1 MGLRDILIFAA
12 LALAYRLVFRQR
24 GRNWFLLVSSA
35 LAIYWLQPLAPIR
48 YMDFWLPT
56 ATLGLVVLSWLITTP
71 PEGHDWLWRENWP
84 AAAALA
90 GIVLL
95 VGLTRFLSLDGLLTA
110 ERPPLFEQVALGVI
124 AIAGLAWLLSL
135 PTLKISGIFRVYAAI
150 IFLLGLL
157 VVLKLPALA
166 QLASAGL
173 RALMGQEASLAA
185 ATDLRWL
192 GFSYLAF
199 RLVHTLR
206 ERQNGRLP
214 MVTLQEYVIY
224 VIFFPSFTAGP
235 IDRLERFIKDLR
247 QGTVNPEGKP
257 LPEVQTPGKTSLG
270 LQSQDLVVA
279 GQRLVVGLFKKF
291 VVADSLALVALNAA
305 NAAQVRSAGWM
316 WVLLYAYTLQI
327 FFDFSG
333 YTDIAIGLGRLVGI
347 TLPENFNAPYLKPN
361 LAQFWNNWHMTLTQW
376 FRAYYFNPLTR
387 WLRTGGRKLSAAV
400 IIFITQI
407 TTMLLIGLW
416 HGMTWNFVLWGAWHG
431 LGLFVQNR
439 YSEWVRPR
447 LPDLAARPALKQ
459 GLAVAGGLLTF
470 HYVALGW
477 VWFALPSTG
486 LSWQVFL
493 KLFGVR

>member
-12 LALAYRLVFRQR
+12 LALAYRLIFQQR

-56 ATLGLVVLSWLITTP
+56 ATLGLVVFSWLITTP
-71 PEGHDWLWRENWP
+71 PEGRDWRENWP

-110 ERPPLFEQVALGVI
+110 WRPPLFDQVALGVI

-135 PTLKISGIFRVYAAI
+135 QTLKISKTFRV
-150 IFLLGLL
+150 LLVSVWIVLLIALL

-173 RALMGQEASLAA
+173 RALMGQDASLAS

-214 MVTLQEYVIY
+214 VVTLQEYVIY

-247 QGTVNPEGKP
+247 PGASN
-257 LPEVQTPGKTSLG
+257 PGKIPPETKVSG
-270 LQSQDLVVA
+270 YSSGNNDYVAA

-305 NAAQVRSAGWM
+305 NAAQVHSAGWM
-316 WVLLYAYTLQI
+316 WLLLYAYTLQI

-333 YTDIAIGLGRLVGI
+333 YTDIALGLGRLVGI
-347 TLPENFNAPYLKPN
+347 ALPENFNAPYLKPN
-361 LAQFWNNWHMTLTQW
+361 LTQFWNSWHMTLTQW

-387 WLRTGGRKLSAAV
+387 WLRTGGRKLSAAA

-407 TTMLLIGLW
+407 TTFVLIGLW
-416 HGMTWNFVLWGAWHG
+416 HGITWNFVLWGAWHG
-431 LGLFVQNR
+431 LGLFAQNR

-447 LPDLAARPALKQ
+447 LPDLAARPSLKQ